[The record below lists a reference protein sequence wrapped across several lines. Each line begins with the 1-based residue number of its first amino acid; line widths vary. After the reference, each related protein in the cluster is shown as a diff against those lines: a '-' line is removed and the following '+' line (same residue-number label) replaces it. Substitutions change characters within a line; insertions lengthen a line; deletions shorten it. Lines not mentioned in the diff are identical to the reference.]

1 MKNKKIDTLWSILK
15 WIVII
20 IVATIQSFGASLLV
34 KKVAIGVIV
43 VLMFISMILHYIY
56 YIEKGQIRY
65 IILFI
70 IFEIIYALAM
80 SWYVLTSK
88 QS

>member
-1 MKNKKIDTLWSILK
+1 MKKKKIDTLWSILK

-43 VLMFISMILHYIY
+43 VFMFISMILHYIY
-56 YIEKGQIRY
+56 YIEKRQIRY
-65 IILFI
+65 IIFFI
-70 IFEIIYALAM
+70 IFEIIFAFAV
-80 SWYVLTSK
+80 SWNILK
-88 QS
+88 FK